1 MYATTLEGLH
11 VGDRAGWIDAPF
23 TSPVAATIV
32 LARRIPLSRRRQRRT
47 LAAYVGQ
54 LSGSVGRVTVAVG
67 GWSRDFG
74 RAVGFVVAALVWCHD
89 TFQLVHG
96 YQCSGVLIE
105 GSGFFRPFS
114 G

>member
-1 MYATTLEGLH
+1 
-11 VGDRAGWIDAPF
+11 
-23 TSPVAATIV
+23 
-32 LARRIPLSRRRQRRT
+32 
-47 LAAYVGQ
+47 
-54 LSGSVGRVTVAVG
+54 VG